1 MTGRQAEKVLRLCR
15 EIELLSTESGRRGRM
30 IQTRVRQI
38 KVIANR
44 DRRLYGKEDIRRR
57 DAQPV

>member
-1 MTGRQAEKVLRLCR
+1 MTGRQAEKVLQLCR

-44 DRRLYGKEDIRRR
+44 DRCNGKEDIRMRN
-57 DAQPV
+57 AQSV

>member
-44 DRRLYGKEDIRRR
+44 DRRNGKEDIRRR